1 MERRQFAGLA
11 AFALRGTG
19 ACSTLTVF
27 RGEHG
32 MPKIDLAQIPQTNA
46 TGYPPPFDGPV
57 AGRLY
62 RRLAPVA
69 GLTHVGASHVTL
81 LPGAWSSQR
90 HWHADEDELIIM
102 LAGEA
107 VLVEDAGETVLQ
119 AGDVATFAAG
129 VRDAHHLQNR
139 TEQPCVFV
147 AIGAGPK
154 RLGGEYADIDMR
166 FTPDGYT
173 HKDGTP
179 YPTRRLP

>member
-1 MERRQFAGLA
+1 
-11 AFALRGTG
+11 
-19 ACSTLTVF
+19 
-27 RGEHG
+27 
-32 MPKIDLAQIPQTNA
+32 MPKIDLAAIPHTNA
-46 TGYPPPFDGPV
+46 TGYPQPFDEPV

-90 HWHADEDELIIM
+90 HWHDDEDELVIM
-102 LAGEA
+102 LSGEA

-119 AGDVATFAAG
+119 AGDVVTFAAG

-139 TEQPCVFV
+139 TERECVFV

-154 RLGGEYADIDMR
+154 RLGGEYADIDMC
-166 FTPDGYT
+166 FSPEGYT
-173 HKDGTP
+173 HKDGSR
-179 YPTRRLP
+179 YPTQRLP